1 MEPREEVNAPKPLED
16 SSGAENPP
24 GNTQRVEL
32 VTGAVTPSRSLSQ
45 SSSGASMPTD
55 TRSARQDPLGRD

>member
-1 MEPREEVNAPKPLED
+1 MEPREEVNAPKSLED

-24 GNTQRVEL
+24 GNTGEQL
-32 VTGAVTPSRSLSQ
+32 VTGAVSSSRSLSQ

-55 TRSARQDPLGRD
+55 TRFARQDPLGRD